1 MKNYQTITIERDGAV
16 AILTLNAPDTL
27 NALTFAMAEE
37 ICDGLATVVEADKT
51 VRALVLTGAG
61 RGFCS
66 GQNLKA
72 EAIDGQGL
80 MASALTWYLPI
91 FTGLRAARVPV
102 ICAVN
107 GVAAGGGFSL
117 ALAGDVIFAARSAR
131 FIQVFSRIGLVPD
144 IGSTYLLPKRIGR
157 ARALKAMLTNDPISA
172 EQALDW
178 GMVTVVVDDA
188 DLLPAAL
195 EFAKRLAAG
204 PTRTLVATR
213 ALVDEAD
220 GNDFS
225 TQFRREL
232 AVQEVISRSADGREG
247 VAAFV
252 AKRRAQFTGQ

>member
-1 MKNYQTITIERDGAV
+1 MHR
-16 AILTLNAPDTL
+16 
-27 NALTFAMAEE
+27 
-37 ICDGLATVVEADKT
+37 
-51 VRALVLTGAG
+51 
-61 RGFCS
+61 
-66 GQNLKA
+66 
-72 EAIDGQGL
+72 L

-131 FIQVFSRIGLVPD
+131 FIQIFSRIGLVPD
-144 IGSTYLLPKRIGR
+144 IGSTYLLPQRIGR

-178 GMVTVVVDDA
+178 GMVTDVVDDA

-204 PTRTLVATR
+204 PTQTLVATR

-232 AVQEVISRSADGREG
+232 AVQEVISRSADGLEG

-252 AKRRAQFTGQ
+252 EKRRAQFTGQ